1 MTEDMGEFFQEL
13 RREYLAEAPAR
24 LGELRKDLAA
34 ARSGEIDAIS
44 SLKSRFHRLSGSGGS
59 YGFPAI
65 SEASREAEQWI
76 GEHPEPDDA
85 GFAMLAGVIGRI
97 ASAFDLAGRE
107 LGLPTAPQ
115 KQPPFGWRAHL
126 IGGAADL
133 TARLTFAL
141 RDAQYAVTQAP
152 LDTDP
157 AVIPASERPDLTI
170 IIPGPEENP
179 TEAVR
184 RWASGGFERR
194 VTVALVA
201 ETRGI
206 DLLADPFA
214 RLDLLVSP
222 ARADAEVSRWAR
234 ATARAA
240 ASPASVLLVQSE
252 EEECS
257 PLAAWLEGAGLRITL
272 VRSAGAAE
280 EALRH
285 ELPDLI
291 LLDWD
296 LPDRKGAGLVRLIRR
311 TQRLALTPILA
322 IVSQPGD
329 QDRDQALEAGVD
341 ELMVRPLDQHRVVTS
356 VLHRAVRA
364 RRLDEAIRRDPL
376 SGFLTVGT
384 LLDELESVLAYARRE
399 GERIAFLLLDVD
411 HFRRVNEQLGHQ
423 TGDQI
428 LAHVARMIRERV
440 RASDLAVRMGGEEFG
455 VLFRHCGPA
464 DAALVAEQIRAA
476 VNSAPP
482 LIEGFP
488 IPIRLSGGVAGYPDH
503 AVGMLE
509 LLLAAER
516 ALRHAKET
524 GRDRVTVSG

>member
-34 ARSGEIDAIS
+34 VRSGEPDAVS
-44 SLKSRFHRLSGSGGS
+44 SLKGRFHRLAGSGGS
-59 YGFPAI
+59 YGFPSI
-65 SEASREAEQWI
+65 STAAREAEQWLS
-76 GEHPEPDDA
+76 EHAEPDDA
-85 GFAMLAGVIGRI
+85 GFALLGGVIGRI

-126 IGGAADL
+126 VGGATDL
-133 TARLTFAL
+133 AARLTFAL
-141 RDAQYAVTQAP
+141 RDAQYAVTNSP

-157 AVIPASERPDLTI
+157 ATIPASERPDLAI
-170 IIPGPEENP
+170 ILPGPDEDCAQ
-179 TEAVR
+179 AVA
-184 RWASGGFERR
+184 RWAAGTFERR
-194 VTVALVA
+194 VAVALVGGD
-201 ETRGI
+201 RGI
-206 DLLADPFA
+206 DFLAEPYS
-214 RLDLLVSP
+214 RLDLIVGP
-222 ARADAEVSRWAR
+222 TRADAEISRWAR

-240 ASPASVLLVQSE
+240 ASPASVLLVLSE
-252 EEECS
+252 DESFS
-257 PLAAWLEGAGLRITL
+257 PLTTWLEGAGLRITS
-272 VRSAGAAE
+272 VTSTAAAE
-280 EALRH
+280 EVLRH
-285 ELPDLI
+285 ELPDLV

-296 LPDRKGAGLVRLIRR
+296 LPDGHGPGLVRLLRR
-311 TQRLALTPILA
+311 SQRLALTPVVVLA
-322 IVSQPGD
+322 GEPSDRV
-329 QDRDQALEAGVD
+329 RDQALEAGAD
-341 ELMVRPLDQHRVVTS
+341 DLMFRPLSQHRVVTG
-356 VLHRAVRA
+356 VLHRAARA

-384 LLDELESVLAYARRE
+384 LLDELDSVLAYARRE

-428 LAHVARMIRERV
+428 LTHVAGVIRERV

-455 VLFRHCGPA
+455 ILLRRCGPA
-464 DAALVAEQIRAA
+464 DAAHIAEQIRSA
-476 VNSAPP
+476 VILNPP
-482 LIEGFP
+482 VIDGVP
-488 IPIRLSGGVAGYPDH
+488 MPVRLSGGVAGYPDH

-524 GRDRVTVSG
+524 GRDRVAVSS